1 MRTNIYGKREQ
12 TEHTYKWAT
21 LQLQGVFVMRTRHV
35 GIARVIFIVNIIT
48 WGYIYK

>member
-1 MRTNIYGKREQ
+1 MESENKPNI
-12 TEHTYKWAT
+12 HTSGQHYN